1 MLTAKMPGVKST
13 KPHKQDV
20 EISKKKK
27 RIAQRVIYCI
37 FDALPAF
44 RLDAFLQ
51 PGGMGGRKNLP
62 IV

>member
-1 MLTAKMPGVKST
+1 MLTAKCP
-13 KPHKQDV
+13 
-20 EISKKKK
+20 ESKALSPINKMLKFQKKNK

-44 RLDAFLQ
+44 RMDAFLQ
-51 PGGMGGRKNLP
+51 PDGMGGRKNWP